1 MQALNEKFVFVNLN
15 SLINYVDSCHDSAKQ
30 ASLMAFAAPRVLK
43 FLTMIKVNWTKVA
56 KVLKLVA
63 TVITSV
69 LGTLAVQSCMGI

>member
-1 MQALNEKFVFVNLN
+1 MIRVINFVDFSTARHSSNEFGSVQALNEKFVFVNLN
-15 SLINYVDSCHDSAKQ
+15 SQI
-30 ASLMAFAAPRVLK
+30 LK